1 MARVFVLVEDE
12 TGRHTGRGS
21 SFAVV
26 LAYALRDAGPED
38 WRGSNNLQFPMQD
51 AEFEMG
57 RTYDLLHL
65 GGGHH
70 GPKTNRPVLH
80 AILSWHSADLEW
92 LTRDHLATTVKA
104 ALKAMRL
111 KDHQCVWVAH
121 TDTGR
126 PHVHIVAN
134 LVHPETG
141 RIARLGLTKKRMSE
155 FCAAYELALGD
166 VRCPKRFIPKAANE
180 NRDRVSKYRWVRA
193 GQTGVS
199 QPDKQKA
206 SYTPAPRP

>member
-21 SFAVV
+21 SFGIL

-38 WRGSNNLQFPMQD
+38 WRGPINLQFPVHD
-51 AEFEMG
+51 AEFEMS
-57 RTYDLLHL
+57 RTYELLHL
-65 GGGHH
+65 GGDQH
-70 GPKTNRPVLH
+70 GPKTKRPALH
-80 AILSWHSADLEW
+80 AILGWHASDLEW
-92 LTRDHLATTVKA
+92 LTREHLATTVEA
-104 ALKAMRL
+104 ALKAMGL

-155 FCAAYELALGD
+155 FCAAYEQRLRD

-180 NRDRVSKYRWVRA
+180 NRNRIPKHRWERA
-193 GQTGVS
+193 GQASVR
-199 QPDKQKA
+199 QADKQKA
-206 SYTPAPRP
+206 STSPAPRP